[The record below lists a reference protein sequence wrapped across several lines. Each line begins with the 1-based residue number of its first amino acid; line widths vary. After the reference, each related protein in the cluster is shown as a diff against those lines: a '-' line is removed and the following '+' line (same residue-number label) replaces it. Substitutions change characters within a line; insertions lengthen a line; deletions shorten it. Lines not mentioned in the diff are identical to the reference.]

1 MASSATGRIGGKVA
15 PLAITAGYDVVL
27 SNSGG
32 PQAFKDL
39 VKELGRTRGQPQW
52 AGAAAPGD
60 LVVVSIPPLA

>member
-1 MASSATGRIGGKVA
+1 MA

-32 PQAFKDL
+32 PQALKDL